1 MNVYSADLFEL
12 IGLRTLYA
20 HLKVWILDPVDGT
33 KGFMRGQHF
42 CVALA
47 LVDRGKPR
55 LSTMG
60 CPNLNIY
67 RVLQGDSYDDRNIDH
82 VDPFILPDEGSN
94 ILKAKTYINTCI
106 NTYTYIHTY
115 NI

>member
-1 MNVYSADLFEL
+1 LNEHF
-12 IGLRTLYA
+12 
-20 HLKVWILDPVDGT
+20 KVWILDPVDGT

-60 CPNLNIY
+60 CPNLNIF
-67 RVLQGDSYDDRNIDH
+67 RVLQGDSYDDRSIDH
-82 VDPFILPDEGSN
+82 VDPFIMPDEGSN
-94 ILKAKTYINTCI
+94 ILKCIHTYS
-106 NTYTYIHTY
+106 TYIHIMHTY
-115 NI
+115 IHSNIYAAIAV